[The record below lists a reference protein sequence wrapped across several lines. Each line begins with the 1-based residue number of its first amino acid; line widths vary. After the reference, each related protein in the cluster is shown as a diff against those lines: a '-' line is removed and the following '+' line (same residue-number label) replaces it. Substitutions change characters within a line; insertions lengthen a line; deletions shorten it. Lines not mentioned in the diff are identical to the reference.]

1 MLYAIWKWILIGEIF
16 VNIDLSQIIERVRS
30 CEGLLRKR
38 PIENVFSKLVL
49 HGQPGPQLPN
59 YGDDAAVIPWKEG
72 FLLLAADG
80 IMTRLLVN
88 EPYAAGK
95 ASVMVTVNDI
105 YSMGG
110 KPLAMVNVLASG
122 DEEHRTQ
129 VVEGIKKGCE
139 KLKVPMV
146 GGHLHPESPGGTP
159 SLAVAILGYAN
170 KLLRGHLAKAGDD
183 LILAVDLKG
192 DKGCRSVV
200 SWDANSGKTPEELLH
215 RLETLPLIAE
225 RELAQAAKDVSNA
238 GILGTV
244 SIMMENSGKG
254 SIIELD
260 SIPKPT
266 EIEWSD
272 WLICF
277 QSFGFVL
284 SVPPRNSEP
293 VISLFREREITA
305 AIVGKV
311 IDEPVVT
318 LKNESESKIIFD
330 FRKDKITGI
339 VYKANKQSL

>member
-1 MLYAIWKWILIGEIF
+1 VSTNLA
-16 VNIDLSQIIERVRS
+16 QIVERVRNY
-30 CEGLLRKR
+30 EGLLRKQ
-38 PIENVFSKLVL
+38 PIENVFDKLVL
-49 HGQPGPQLPN
+49 HGQAGPQLPN
-59 YGDDAAVIPWKEG
+59 YGDDAAVIPWKDG

-80 IMTRLLVN
+80 IMTRLLIN

-110 KPLAMVNVLASG
+110 RPLAMVNVLASG
-122 DEEHRTQ
+122 DENHRAQ

-146 GGHLHPESPGGTP
+146 GGHLHPDAPGNSP

-170 KLLRGHLAKAGDD
+170 KLLRSHLARAGDD

-192 DKGCRSVV
+192 DKGCQSVV

-215 RLETLPLIAE
+215 RLEALPTIAE
-225 RELAQAAKDVSNA
+225 REWAQTCKDVSNA
-238 GILGTV
+238 GILGTL
-244 SIMMENSGKG
+244 SIMIENSGKG
-254 SIIELD
+254 AIIELD

-266 EIEWSD
+266 EIELSD
-272 WLICF
+272 WLVCF

-284 SVPPRNSEP
+284 SVSPKHSET
-293 VISLFREREITA
+293 VIDLFREREITA
-305 AIVGKV
+305 AIIGKV
-311 IDEPVVT
+311 VDEPIVT
-318 LKNESESKIIFD
+318 LKNGPESKVLFD

-339 VYKANKQSL
+339 VYEPKRGIPPFCKGRGGGI